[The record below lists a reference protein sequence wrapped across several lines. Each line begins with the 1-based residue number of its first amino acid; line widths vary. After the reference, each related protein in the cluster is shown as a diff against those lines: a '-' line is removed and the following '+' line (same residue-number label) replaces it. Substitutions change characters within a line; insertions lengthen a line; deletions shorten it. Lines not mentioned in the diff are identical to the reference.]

1 MDIESML
8 VQCVVSVGKG
18 KENTNNHNSK
28 IFEERE
34 LFKKSMIEYYTMFSN
49 IIFDDRFKPIF

>member
-1 MDIESML
+1 ML
-8 VQCVVSVGKG
+8 VRYVVSVGKG
-18 KENTNNHNSK
+18 KENKNNHNSK

-49 IIFDDRFKPIF
+49 IIFDDRFKPIL